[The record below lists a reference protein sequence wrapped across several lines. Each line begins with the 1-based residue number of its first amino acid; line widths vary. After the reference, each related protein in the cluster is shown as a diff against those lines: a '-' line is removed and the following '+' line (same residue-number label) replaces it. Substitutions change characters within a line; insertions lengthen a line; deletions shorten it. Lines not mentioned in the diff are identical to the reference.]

1 MDFDIPAE
9 VAELEAQCRR
19 LALEQLRPGA
29 REAELAGEVPSS
41 TLQAVRDLGVSQIGV
56 SEEIGGSGDHLALVV
71 AIEALAYGDAG
82 ALVASDTVGPAAGA
96 IDWLLRAGA
105 SPVAAGG
112 PDPDR
117 MAALVDLARSCAGG
131 ESRAAFAVAGGGASE
146 IGVADRQHDP
156 PGGERGVVRVPFVP
170 GHGPPGMLLVV
181 GETTLACYE
190 ASSLAAEPAPAGAL
204 AACGGVSVEVTKLAG
219 ASGVSGASGGRP
231 GGDSVGGPGSGPGG
245 VPVGGIVVRLER
257 AAAFE
262 VRARARLWVGAALVG
277 LTAASLDHAVAYGRD
292 RVVFGTPVLGHQA
305 NAFDLAAATTS
316 LMAAQLA
323 LRSAAWRFGRGGD
336 RDGHAPHAAAW
347 LSTIAYLEARRA
359 ALAGTDLGLQLLG
372 GHGYMVDEPV
382 EKWWR
387 EARVLSLLWG
397 GEDSALDDL
406 SSWVL
411 NAPDP
416 LVVAS

>member
-1 MDFDIPAE
+1 MDFDIPPE

-41 TLQAVRDLGVSQIGV
+41 TLQAVRDLGVSQIGAT
-56 SEEIGGSGDHLALVV
+56 EEIGGSGDQLALVV

-112 PDPDR
+112 PDPGR

-190 ASSLAAEPAPAGAL
+190 ASSLAAAPAPAGAL
-204 AACGGVSVEVTKLAG
+204 AACGGVSVEVMKLA
-219 ASGVSGASGGRP
+219 GASGGRP
-231 GGDSVGGPGSGPGG
+231 GRVPFRGPGR

-316 LMAAQLA
+316 LMAARLA

-347 LSTIAYLEARRA
+347 LSTLAYLEARRA